1 MLQIDLDGK
10 WKFRKTGDS
19 DWLDGQV
26 PGSVM
31 SDLLRCGRIK
41 DPFYRDNEKEA
52 LQMASYDYE
61 YKRNLRR
68 QRGKVRDHSKARF
81 L

>member
-1 MLQIDLDGK
+1 
-10 WKFRKTGDS
+10 
-19 DWLDGQV
+19 
-26 PGSVM
+26 M